1 MILYMSYPSR
11 FIRLFG
17 EMFSKYF
24 CTHSLKRMIKRN
36 SIEMK
41 CIPMKRFEIIGIKG
55 IIISKFL
62 IFRTLFQGKCFV
74 KSSRTNNNIINE
86 MKIMN

>member
-1 MILYMSYPSR
+1 MILYMSYLSR

-41 CIPMKRFEIIGIKG
+41 CIPM

-86 MKIMN
+86 MEIMN

>member
-1 MILYMSYPSR
+1 MILYMSYLCR

-24 CTHSLKRMIKRN
+24 CIHSLKRMIKRN

-41 CIPMKRFEIIGIKG
+41 CIPM

-62 IFRTLFQGKCFV
+62 IFRTFQGKCFV

-86 MKIMN
+86 MEIMN

>member
-1 MILYMSYPSR
+1 MILYMSYLSR
-11 FIRLFG
+11 FIRLFD

-41 CIPMKRFEIIGIKG
+41 CIPM

-86 MKIMN
+86 MEIMN

>member
-1 MILYMSYPSR
+1 MSFFLMILYMSYPSR

-24 CTHSLKRMIKRN
+24 CIHSLKRMIKRN

-41 CIPMKRFEIIGIKG
+41 CIPM

-86 MKIMN
+86 MEIMN

>member
-1 MILYMSYPSR
+1 MSFFLMILYMSYLSR
-11 FIRLFG
+11 FIHLFG

-24 CTHSLKRMIKRN
+24 CTHSLKHMIKRN

-41 CIPMKRFEIIGIKG
+41 CIPM

-86 MKIMN
+86 MEIMN

>member
-1 MILYMSYPSR
+1 
-11 FIRLFG
+11 
-17 EMFSKYF
+17 
-24 CTHSLKRMIKRN
+24 
-36 SIEMK
+36 MK

-86 MKIMN
+86 MEIMN